1 MEGQFKQCP
10 KGHYYQGDHCPYCR
24 TKKQRN
30 NIIHKVC
37 ANGHCYEHNLTM
49 CPYCDDKEVVD
60 YVKNIMEETVHFIPI
75 HIIENEKNNVEDYGK
90 NITITVNDRVIENY
104 ECIYVFTSFSTGYK
118 LSYEITSDL
127 FSKDGHLA
135 IKPDDKILIGR
146 TALTGKEFI
155 KLCDIVINNHLI
167 IKTDI

>member
-1 MEGQFKQCP
+1 
-10 KGHYYQGDHCPYCR
+10 
-24 TKKQRN
+24 
-30 NIIHKVC
+30 
-37 ANGHCYEHNLTM
+37 
-49 CPYCDDKEVVD
+49 
-60 YVKNIMEETVHFIPI
+60 MEETVHFIPI